1 MEFCWRCTWTRT
13 IRTRPMTEYLSLM
26 ELSCPLVL
34 TYLSTLGR
42 RNQVRSRLRR
52 QSMWPWSRV
61 FRKTIFMRYLSSF
74 IFPARDVRYHTVKE
88 VNRGAIHL
96 AKILV
101 TTSNSKH
108 INIRHRFLRDVWSA
122 LHHAD
127 FFTKPFQNG
136 GVSFLTQLCDEFL
149 AISSYLF

>member
-1 MEFCWRCTWTRT
+1 MDTDYANET
-13 IRTRPMTEYLSLM
+13 IDGMSASGGVIMCAGACVSFYSKMQKSSALSSTKAEYVAM
-26 ELSCPLVL
+26 A
-34 TYLSTLGR
+34 TG
-42 RNQVRSRLRR
+42 
-52 QSMWPWSRV
+52 